1 MAANPRR
8 VSRIKPDSVNPNR
21 FYCLNPAWSDQNT
34 WDTGLWR
41 CDGTNWTKLSMEGS
55 GPVYHRR
62 DVDVDPSDNRRLLL
76 ATEEDPFDNNTGG
89 TSRSG
94 AKPLSLFDTPRAP
107 DILVFMRYGW
117 NPLFVLDPGLQ
128 EYTR

>member
-1 MAANPRR
+1 MA
-8 VSRIKPDSVNPNR
+8 NPNR
-21 FYCLNPAWSDQNT
+21 FYWLNPAWSDQNT

-41 CDGTNWTKLSMEGS
+41 CDGTNWTKLSMEGP

-94 AKPLSLFDTPRAP
+94 AKPLSL
-107 DILVFMRYGW
+107 
-117 NPLFVLDPGLQ
+117 
-128 EYTR
+128 